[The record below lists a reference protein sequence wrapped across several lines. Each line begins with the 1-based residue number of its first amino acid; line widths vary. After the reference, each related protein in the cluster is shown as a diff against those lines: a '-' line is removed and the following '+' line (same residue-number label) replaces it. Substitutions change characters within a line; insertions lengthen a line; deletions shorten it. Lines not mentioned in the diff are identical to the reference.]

1 MELIVILFLYITFN
15 IINYS
20 QCYLQTTEINEIKQ
34 NEKVLFT
41 EYNETHLLGV
51 SQTTIYK
58 ISPSQTTNTSLNSSY
73 TFNNSTNLIYLGD
86 ELFALVCLNNA
97 YVVVFNLEGKLI
109 TSSNENNSGNVKNIQ
124 CGVTYY
130 NNNLYIVYPQEQS
143 SQIKYKYIVFNF
155 NSNKLSEI
163 KNINVI
169 NKCKTNTELNFKIVC
184 FIQNNKFIMSIP
196 VCSNYTY
203 IYIINLLNYNYNV
216 KILATDLALTGGFKK
231 DENNYI
237 LYGISSNKIYI

>member
-58 ISPSQTTNTSLNSSY
+58 ISPFQTTNASLNSSY
-73 TFNNSTNLIYLGD
+73 IFNNSTNLIYLGD

-97 YVVVFNLEGKLI
+97 YVVVFNLEGQLI
-109 TSSNENNSGNVKNIQ
+109 AS
-124 CGVTYY
+124 
-130 NNNLYIVYPQEQS
+130 
-143 SQIKYKYIVFNF
+143 
-155 NSNKLSEI
+155 
-163 KNINVI
+163 KNINYSGI
-169 NKCKTNTELNFKIVC
+169 TKL
-184 FIQNNKFIMSIP
+184 
-196 VCSNYTY
+196 
-203 IYIINLLNYNYNV
+203 
-216 KILATDLALTGGFKK
+216 IL
-231 DENNYI
+231 
-237 LYGISSNKIYI
+237 

>member
-20 QCYLQTTEINEIKQ
+20 QCYLQTTEINEIKE

-58 ISPSQTTNTSLNSSY
+58 ISPSQTTSTSLESSY

-86 ELFALVCLNNA
+86 ELFALVCLNDFF
-97 YVVVFNLEGKLI
+97 VVVLNLEGRLI
-109 TSSNENNSGNVKNIQ
+109 ASYEENISVYVKNIQ

-130 NNNLYIVYPQEQS
+130 NNDLYRGYAQEKS
-143 SQIKYKYIVFNF
+143 SSEQIIYKYIIFEF
-155 NSNKLSEI
+155 DSNDLS
-163 KNINVI
+163 
-169 NKCKTNTELNFKIVC
+169 
-184 FIQNNKFIMSIP
+184 
-196 VCSNYTY
+196 
-203 IYIINLLNYNYNV
+203 
-216 KILATDLALTGGFKK
+216 
-231 DENNYI
+231 
-237 LYGISSNKIYI
+237 

>member
-1 MELIVILFLYITFN
+1 MELNVILFLYITFN

-20 QCYLQTTEINEIKQ
+20 QCYLQTTEINEINE

-58 ISPSQTTNTSLNSSY
+58 ISPSQTTSTSLESSY

-86 ELFALVCLNNA
+86 ELFALVCLNNV
-97 YVVVFNLEGKLI
+97 YVVVFNLEGQLI
-109 TSSNENNSGNVKNIQ
+109 TSSNENNSVYVKNIQ

-143 SQIKYKYIVFNF
+143 SQIKYNYIVFNF

-169 NKCKTNTELNFKIVC
+169 NKCKTNTELNF
-184 FIQNNKFIMSIP
+184 QNSMFYSK
-196 VCSNYTY
+196 
-203 IYIINLLNYNYNV
+203 
-216 KILATDLALTGGFKK
+216 
-231 DENNYI
+231 
-237 LYGISSNKIYI
+237 